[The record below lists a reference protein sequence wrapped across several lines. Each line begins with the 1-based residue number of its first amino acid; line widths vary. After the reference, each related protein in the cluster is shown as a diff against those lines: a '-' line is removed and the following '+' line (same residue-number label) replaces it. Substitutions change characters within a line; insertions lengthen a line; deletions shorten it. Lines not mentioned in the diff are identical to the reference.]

1 METLTVKK
9 VNEVYMTIDCDG
21 GSCWE
26 LQDYF
31 TFTVPG
37 MQFMPAVRNKFW
49 DGKIRLFNAQTK
61 RIYSGLLHHVQKFCN
76 ERDYNLEIDP
86 AYADDEFSLSEAKEF
101 VKGLSLPFEVR
112 DYQLDAFAHAIKKR
126 RALMLSPTASGKS
139 LIIYL
144 IVTFLQKKHYF
155 QKGEDSNALIIVPTI
170 SLVQQMAGDF
180 KSYGMVGEPHMI
192 TAGVDKDSEHSLTIS
207 TWQSIHKM
215 PKKWFEKFDIIIG
228 DEAHLFKS
236 KSLTSIMTKTIGSKY
251 KFGFTGTLDG
261 TTTHKLVLEGL
272 FGAVEKVTTTE
283 ELINKGTLAEFNV
296 KCLELQYPDEIK
308 KIHAKD
314 KYQDE
319 VDFLVRNEARNRF
332 LKNLSI
338 SLQGNTLLLYQFVE
352 KHGKPLFLEIK
363 NAIDQSVEKDRP
375 VFFVSGEVDG
385 DAREE
390 IRALVEQHDNAII
403 VASFG
408 TFSTGVNIKRLHNI
422 IFSSPSKSRIRV
434 LQSIGRGLR
443 KGDNKE
449 SATLFDVADNL
460 QWKSKLNFTLQHFA
474 ERIKMYN
481 EEKFKY
487 KIYKVALKE

>member
-1 METLTVKK
+1 METLTIKK

-61 RIYSGLLHHVQKFCN
+61 RIYSGLLHHVQKFCE

-86 AYADDEFSLSEAKEF
+86 AYADAEFSIAEAKQF
-101 VKGLSLPFEVR
+101 TDGLNLPFEVR
-112 DYQLDAFAHAIKKR
+112 DYQLDAFAHAIKKK

-144 IVTFLQKKHYF
+144 IVRYLIQKIF
-155 QKGEDSNALIIVPTI
+155 FAKGDTRALIIVPTI

-180 KSYGMVGEPHMI
+180 KSYGYEEECHLI
-192 TAGVDKDSEHSLTIS
+192 TAGVDKETDQDVVIS

-215 PKKWFEKFDIIIG
+215 PKKWFEQFDLVIG

-236 KSLTSIMTKTIGSKY
+236 KSLTSIMTKTVGTEY

-261 TTTHKLVLEGL
+261 TVTHKLVLEGL
-272 FGAVEKVTTTE
+272 FGAVEKVITTD
-283 ELINKGTLAEFNV
+283 ELIKKGTLAEFNV

-308 KIHAKD
+308 KLHAKD

-319 VDFLVRNEARNRF
+319 VDFLVRNESRNRF
-332 LKNLSI
+332 LKNLAI

-363 NAIDQSVEKDRP
+363 NAIDSSVEKDRP

-390 IRALVEQHDNAII
+390 IRALVEQNDNAII

-449 SATLFDVADNL
+449 SATLFDIADNL

>member
-1 METLTVKK
+1 
-9 VNEVYMTIDCDG
+9 
-21 GSCWE
+21 
-26 LQDYF
+26 
-31 TFTVPG
+31 
-37 MQFMPAVRNKFW
+37 
-49 DGKIRLFNAQTK
+49 
-61 RIYSGLLHHVQKFCN
+61 
-76 ERDYNLEIDP
+76 
-86 AYADDEFSLSEAKEF
+86 
-101 VKGLSLPFEVR
+101 
-112 DYQLDAFAHAIKKR
+112 
-126 RALMLSPTASGKS
+126 MLSPTASGKS

-144 IVTFLQKKHYF
+144 LAAYLNKKTLIV
-155 QKGEDSNALIIVPTI
+155 VPTI

-180 KSYGMVGEPHMI
+180 KSYGYQGDPHMI
-192 TAGVDKDSEHSLTIS
+192 TAGVEKETDNPITIS

-215 PKKWFEKFDIIIG
+215 PKKWFEQFDLVIG

-236 KSLTSIMTKTIGSKY
+236 KSLTSIMTKTVGTEY

-261 TTTHKLVLEGL
+261 TVTHKLVLEGL
-272 FGAVEKVTTTE
+272 FGAVEKVITTD
-283 ELINKGTLAEFNV
+283 ELIKKGTLAEFNV

-308 KIHAKD
+308 KLHAKD

-319 VDFLVRNEARNRF
+319 VDFLVRNESRNRF
-332 LKNLSI
+332 LKNLAI

-363 NAIDQSVEKDRP
+363 NAIDSSVEKDRP

-390 IRALVEQHDNAII
+390 IRALVEQNDNAII

-449 SATLFDVADNL
+449 SATLFDIADNL

>member
-61 RIYSGLLHHVQKFCN
+61 RIYSGLLHHVQKFCE

-86 AYADDEFSLSEAKEF
+86 AYADAEFSIAEAKQF
-101 VKGLSLPFEVR
+101 TKGLNLPFEVR
-112 DYQLDAFAHAIKKR
+112 DYQLDAFAHAIKKK

-144 IVTFLQKKHYF
+144 LAEYLKRKT
-155 QKGEDSNALIIVPTI
+155 LIIVPTI

-180 KSYGMVGEPHMI
+180 KSYGYQGEPHMI
-192 TAGVDKDSEHSLTIS
+192 TAGVEKETDNPIIIS

-215 PKKWFEKFDIIIG
+215 PKKWFEQFDLVIG

-236 KSLTSIMTKTIGSKY
+236 KSLTSIMTKTVGTEY

-261 TTTHKLVLEGL
+261 TVTHKLVLEGL
-272 FGAVEKVTTTE
+272 FGAVEKVITTD
-283 ELINKGTLAEFNV
+283 ELIKKGTLAEFNV

-308 KIHAKD
+308 KLHAKD

-319 VDFLVRNEARNRF
+319 VDFLVRNESRNRF
-332 LKNLSI
+332 LKNLAI

-363 NAIDQSVEKDRP
+363 NAIDSSVEKDRP

-390 IRALVEQHDNAII
+390 IRALVEQNDNAII

>member
-1 METLTVKK
+1 METLIVNK
-9 VNEVYMTIDCDG
+9 VNEVHMTVDCDG

-49 DGKIRLFNAQTK
+49 DGKIRLFNPQNK
-61 RIYSGLLHHVQKFCN
+61 KIYAGLLPHVEKFAE
-76 ERDYNLEIDP
+76 ERGYNLIVDP
-86 AYADDEFSLSEAKEF
+86 VFADDEFSLAEAKQF
-101 VKGLSLPFEVR
+101 TKNLNLPFEVR

-126 RALMLSPTASGKS
+126 RSLMLSPTASGKS

-144 IVTFLQKKHYF
+144 ITAYLMTRMYNTN
-155 QKGEDSNALIIVPTI
+155 GTGRTLIIVPTV

-180 KSYGMVGEPHMI
+180 KSYGYNNNIHCI
-192 TAGVDKDSEHSLTIS
+192 TAGVDKETTEDVVIS

-215 PKKWFEKFDIIIG
+215 PKKWFEQFDLVIG

-236 KSLTSIMTKTIGSKY
+236 KSLTGIMTKTVGTKY
-251 KFGFTGTLDG
+251 KYGFTGTLDG
-261 TTTHKLVLEGL
+261 TQTHRLVLEGL
-272 FGAVEKVTTTE
+272 FGAVEKVTTTK
-283 ELINKGTLAEFNV
+283 ELIDKGTLSEFKI
-296 KCLELQYPDEIK
+296 KCIELQYPEDVK
-308 KIHAKD
+308 QLHKND

-319 VDFLVRNEARNRF
+319 VDFLVRNESRNRF
-332 LKNLSI
+332 LRNLAL
-338 SLQGNTLLLYQFVE
+338 SLKGNTLLLYNFVE
-352 KHGKPLFLEIK
+352 KHGKPLFAEIET
-363 NAIDQSVEKDRP
+363 AIKQGIEKDRK

-385 DAREE
+385 SAREE
-390 IRALVEQHDNAII
+390 IRHIVEKEDDAII
-403 VASFG
+403 VASYG

-443 KGDNKE
+443 TGDNKDV
-449 SATLFDVADNL
+449 ATLFDIADNL
-460 QWKSKLNFTLQHFA
+460 KWRSKNNFTLDHFA

-481 EEKFKY
+481 EEKFDY
-487 KIYKVALKE
+487 KLYKVTLK

>member
-1 METLTVKK
+1 METLTIKK

-61 RIYSGLLHHVQKFCN
+61 RIYSGLLHHVQKFCE

-86 AYADDEFSLSEAKEF
+86 AYADAEFSIAEAKQF
-101 VKGLSLPFEVR
+101 TKGLNLPFEVR
-112 DYQLDAFAHAIKKR
+112 DYQLDAFAHAIKKK

-144 IVTFLQKKHYF
+144 LAEYLKRKT
-155 QKGEDSNALIIVPTI
+155 LIIVPTI

-180 KSYGMVGEPHMI
+180 KSYGYQGDPHMI
-192 TAGVDKDSEHSLTIS
+192 TAGVEKETDNPIIIS

-215 PKKWFEKFDIIIG
+215 PKKWFEQFDLVIG

-236 KSLTSIMTKTIGSKY
+236 KSLTSIMTKTVGTEY

-261 TTTHKLVLEGL
+261 TVTHKLVLEGL
-272 FGAVEKVTTTE
+272 FGAVEKVITTD
-283 ELINKGTLAEFNV
+283 ELIKKGTLAEFNV

-308 KIHAKD
+308 KLHAKD

-319 VDFLVRNEARNRF
+319 VDFLVRNESRNRF
-332 LKNLSI
+332 LKNLAI

-363 NAIDQSVEKDRP
+363 NAIDSSVEKDRP

-390 IRALVEQHDNAII
+390 IRALVEQNDNAII

>member
-1 METLTVKK
+1 METLIVKK
-9 VNEVYMTIDCDG
+9 VNEVYMEVDCDG

-37 MQFMPAVRNKFW
+37 ATFMPSVRNKFW
-49 DGKIRLFNAQTK
+49 DGKIRLFNPQTK
-61 RIYSGLLHHVQKFCN
+61 KMYAGLLHHVQKFCE
-76 ERDYNLEIDP
+76 ERDYNLVVDP
-86 AYADDEFSLSEAKEF
+86 AYTDQEFSLQEAKQHI
-101 VKGLSLPFEVR
+101 KRLDLPFEVR
-112 DYQLDAFAHAIKKR
+112 DYQLDAFAHAMKKKR
-126 RALMLSPTASGKS
+126 SLMLSPTASGKS

-144 IVTFLQKKHYF
+144 ISSFIRKKT
-155 QKGEDSNALIIVPTI
+155 LIIVPTI

-180 KSYGMVGEPHMI
+180 KSYGYQSEPHCI
-192 TAGVDKDSEHSLTIS
+192 TAGVEKETKNLLTIS

-215 PKKWFEKFDIIIG
+215 PKKWFEQFDLVIG

-236 KSLTSIMTKTIGSKY
+236 KSLTSIMTKTVGTEY

-272 FGAVEKVTTTE
+272 FGPVEKVTTTD
-283 ELINKGTLAEFNV
+283 ELIKKGTLAEFNV

-308 KIHAKD
+308 KIHSKD

-319 VDFLVRNEARNRF
+319 VDFLVRNESRNRF
-332 LKNLSI
+332 LKNLTL
-338 SLQGNTLLLYQFVE
+338 SLQGNTLVLYQFVE
-352 KHGKPLFLEIK
+352 KHGKPLHIEIQ
-363 NAIDQSVEKDRP
+363 NAIATSVEKDRP
-375 VFFVSGEVDG
+375 LFFVSGEVDG
-385 DAREE
+385 KARED
-390 IRALVEQHDNAII
+390 IRGLVEQHDNAII

-422 IFSSPSKSRIRV
+422 VFASPSKSRIRV

-449 SATLFDVADNL
+449 SATLFDIADNL
-460 QWKSKLNFTLQHFA
+460 AWKSKMNFTLQHFA

-487 KIYKVALKE
+487 KIYKVALKV

>member
-21 GSCWE
+21 GSCFE
-26 LQDYF
+26 LSDYF

-61 RIYSGLLHHVQKFCN
+61 KIYSGLLPHVQKFCD

-86 AYADDEFSLSEAKEF
+86 AYADDEFSLQEAKQF
-101 VKGLSLPFEVR
+101 ASTLDLPFEVR
-112 DYQLDAFAHAIKKR
+112 DYQLDAFAHAIKKK

-144 IVTFLQKKHYF
+144 LAAYLNKKTLIV
-155 QKGEDSNALIIVPTI
+155 VPTI

-180 KSYGMVGEPHMI
+180 KSYGYQRDPHMI
-192 TAGVDKDSEHSLTIS
+192 TAGVEKETDNPITIS

-215 PKKWFEKFDIIIG
+215 PKKWFEQFDLVIG

-236 KSLTSIMTKTIGSKY
+236 KSLTSIMTKTVGTEY

-261 TTTHKLVLEGL
+261 TVTHKLVLEGL
-272 FGAVEKVTTTE
+272 FGAVEKVITTD
-283 ELINKGTLAEFNV
+283 ELIKKGTLAEFNV

-308 KIHAKD
+308 KLHAKD

-319 VDFLVRNEARNRF
+319 VDFLVRNESRNRF
-332 LKNLSI
+332 LKNLAI

-363 NAIDQSVEKDRP
+363 NAIDSSVEKDRP

-390 IRALVEQHDNAII
+390 IRALVEQNDNAII

-443 KGDNKE
+443 KGDDKE

>member
-1 METLTVKK
+1 MNMETLIVSK
-9 VNEVYMTIDCDG
+9 VNEVYMSVDCDG

-37 MQFMPAVRNKFW
+37 MQFMPQVRNKMW
-49 DGKIRLFNAQTK
+49 DGKIRLFNPSTK
-61 RIYSGLLHHVQKFCN
+61 RIYSGLLPHVQRFAS
-76 ERDYNLEIDP
+76 ERGYNIVIDP
-86 AYADDEFSLSEAKEF
+86 AYNDQEFSLAEAKEF
-101 VKGLSLPFEVR
+101 VSTIGLPFAPR
-112 DYQLDAFAHAIKKR
+112 DYQLDAFAHAVKKR
-126 RALMLSPTASGKS
+126 RALLLSPTASGKS
-139 LIIYL
+139 LIIYML
-144 IVTFLQKKHYF
+144 SKYLNQKT
-155 QKGEDSNALIIVPTI
+155 LIIVPTI

-180 KSYGMVGEPHMI
+180 KSYGYNESMHCI
-192 TAGVDKDSEHSLTIS
+192 TAGVEKETNDLVTIS

-215 PKKWFEKFDIIIG
+215 PRKWFEQFDVVIG

-236 KSLTSIMTKTIGSKY
+236 KSLTSIMTKTINTKY

-261 TTTHKLVLEGL
+261 TQTHKLVLEGL
-272 FGAVEKVTTTE
+272 FGAVEKVTTTD
-283 ELINKGTLAEFNV
+283 ELIKKGTLAQFKI
-296 KCLELQYPDEIK
+296 KCLELQYPEEVK
-308 KIHAKD
+308 RTHAND

-332 LKNLSI
+332 LRNLAL
-338 SLQGNTLLLYQFVE
+338 SLNGNTLLLYQFVD
-352 KHGKPLFLEIK
+352 KHGKPLYNEIK
-363 NAIDQSVEKDRP
+363 KKIKDSVDKDRK

-385 DAREE
+385 QARED
-390 IRALVEQHDNAII
+390 IRGIVENEDNAII

-443 KGDNKE
+443 RGDNKQQ
-449 SATLFDVADNL
+449 ATLFDIADNL
-460 QWKSKLNFTLQHFA
+460 QWKSKRNFTLEHFA

-481 EEKFKY
+481 EEKFDY
-487 KIYKVALKE
+487 KIYKVDLKK

>member
-1 METLTVKK
+1 METLTIKK

-61 RIYSGLLHHVQKFCN
+61 RIYSGLLHHVQKFCD

-86 AYADDEFSLSEAKEF
+86 AYADAEFSIAEAKQFTE
-101 VKGLSLPFEVR
+101 GLNLPFEVR
-112 DYQLDAFAHAIKKR
+112 DYQLDAFAHAIKKK

-144 IVTFLQKKHYF
+144 LAEYLKRKT
-155 QKGEDSNALIIVPTI
+155 LIIVPTI

-180 KSYGMVGEPHMI
+180 KSYGYQGDPHMI
-192 TAGVDKDSEHSLTIS
+192 TAGVEKDVDNPIIIS

-215 PKKWFEKFDIIIG
+215 PKKWFEQFDLVIG

-236 KSLTSIMTKTIGSKY
+236 KSLTSIMTKTVGTEY

-261 TTTHKLVLEGL
+261 TVTHKLVLEGL
-272 FGAVEKVTTTE
+272 FGAVEKVITTD
-283 ELINKGTLAEFNV
+283 ELIKKGTLAEFNV

-308 KIHAKD
+308 KLHAKD

-319 VDFLVRNEARNRF
+319 VDFLVRNESRNRF
-332 LKNLSI
+332 LKNLAI

-363 NAIDQSVEKDRP
+363 NAIDNSVEKDRP

-390 IRALVEQHDNAII
+390 IRALVEQNNNAII

-443 KGDNKE
+443 KGDDKE